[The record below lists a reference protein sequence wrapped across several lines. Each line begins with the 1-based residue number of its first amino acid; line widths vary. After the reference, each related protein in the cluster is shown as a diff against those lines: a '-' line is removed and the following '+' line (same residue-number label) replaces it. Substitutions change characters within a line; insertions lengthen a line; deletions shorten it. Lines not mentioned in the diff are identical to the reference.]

1 MLKAVGNS
9 EESGQGLSSSL
20 EQNLERELRILARRA
35 TSTAKGFYGF
45 LQISAFSV
53 LSARDKNEHE
63 SLESNEIHE

>member
-1 MLKAVGNS
+1 VLKAVGNS

-53 LSARDKNEHE
+53 LSARDKTVLSARDKNVL
-63 SLESNEIHE
+63 SV